1 MKTPWVSPKPQF
13 SSSPAMVP
21 IYAPQEQREP
31 PLSHDK
37 YFALH
42 GGILMLVLVGFF
54 SIFLI
59 SLVLVPCLK
68 RSRTPESGD
77 DDDDDE
83 DSTMQRSFCFFR
95 PRKRRRIAT

>member
-1 MKTPWVSPKPQF
+1 MKTPWVSPKPQL
-13 SSSPAMVP
+13 SPSPAMVP

-31 PLSHDK
+31 PLSNDK

-59 SLVLVPCLK
+59 SLVLVHCLR
-68 RSRTPESGD
+68 RSRAPESG
-77 DDDDDE
+77 DDDDE
-83 DSTMQRSFCFFR
+83 DSTMQRSFCFF
-95 PRKRRRIAT
+95 PLRKRRRIAT